1 MAHSRST
8 DDQDSK
14 KVYEDST
21 AQRQMMISQINESM
35 IFEMDDDFDTKERN
49 MEVEQDAHDRFFS
62 TLRTADNSPQK

>member
-1 MAHSRST
+1 
-8 DDQDSK
+8 
-14 KVYEDST
+14 
-21 AQRQMMISQINESM
+21 MISQISESM